1 MLAQAAGE
9 EAVSN
14 RSLRSIQ
21 GRLEYDA
28 ISYFYA
34 KEDYCKLRLNL
45 FDLPAST
52 IITIE
57 TTRELGAQVY
67 CRYRAYRVPAWK
79 LSYREEFTIRSWGTL
94 SVKVYQEKPKY
105 IHQVR
110 YRIDPDERRP
120 IREFRDLLELYV
132 EDHLY
137 DLEDMKRFGREKPLD
152 FPRGSLWLLSAT

>member
-1 MLAQAAGE
+1 MHLVE
-9 EAVSN
+9 RDETMSRS
-14 RSLRSIQ
+14 RSLRSVQ

-45 FDLPAST
+45 FDLPVGT

-57 TTRELGAQVY
+57 TTREQGAQTY
-67 CRYRAYRVPAWK
+67 RLYRAYGVPAWE
-79 LSYREEFTIRSWGTL
+79 LGYREEFTIRSWGTL

-105 IHQVR
+105 IHQLR

-132 EDHLY
+132 EDHFYGLA
-137 DLEDMKRFGREKPLD
+137 DMSRFGREKTLD
-152 FPRGSLWLLSAT
+152 FPPGSLWLPIT